1 MTASLHLKTVR
12 ELSLGGYVGFSM
24 APEINLPLIYFD
36 RSLRMVH
43 IQLTLRAPAERE
55 ETEKQVA
62 G

>member
-1 MTASLHLKTVR
+1 MVR
-12 ELSLGGYVGFSM
+12 ELSLSGYLGFSM
-24 APEINLPLIYFD
+24 APGINLPLIYFG

-43 IQLTLRAPAERE
+43 IQLTLCAQAERE